1 MHQLMLCG
9 RSSLQSLQ
17 SESKLCPVCPVL
29 NPGLVVAMLID
40 VHPNH
45 RDENSDDQWQSVLPD
60 TIEDG
65 EVDNTNNIK

>member
-1 MHQLMLCG
+1 
-9 RSSLQSLQ
+9 
-17 SESKLCPVCPVL
+17 
-29 NPGLVVAMLID
+29 MLID